1 MLDFLKFLLWVVLVC
16 ISIPLIYFMLSMAI
30 PFVAKIGTLIA
41 CNAWI
46 LFVGIC
52 IGALIF
58 FIKCILD

>member
-1 MLDFLKFLLWVVLVC
+1 
-16 ISIPLIYFMLSMAI
+16 MLSMAI